1 LVDIAA
7 AAAVGWVPK
16 YPTVDLDPVST
27 NYHFLGY
34 YY

>member
-27 NYHFLGY
+27 NFSLGY